1 MAKSKL
7 ICTLDNRVLGEH
19 LLDKER
25 ITIGRRQNNDIV
37 IDNLSVS
44 GLHATI
50 VTIGKDAFLEDANST
65 NGTLVNLKPVRKHL
79 LNNDDIIEIGRHQFR
94 YVRGT
99 SKSDSHKS
107 QSQSTLDAAGST
119 ALGKT
124 PNTKPPSLQSLIQ
137 QSRSMLHDDAEK
149 LSETTPTPIK
159 AANISFAKL
168 LFLSGA
174 NHGKTISLSKT
185 LTTLGKKGGQVVVI
199 TKRAN
204 GYFLS
209 LVEGDIPPTLNDS
222 PFHARSYELKHNDT
236 LEVSGV
242 KMEFLNNQ

>member
-79 LNNDDIIEIGRHQFR
+79 LNEDDVIEIGRHQFR
-94 YVRGT
+94 YIKGSNHANSNKT
-99 SKSDSHKS
+99 PTKPAADE
-107 QSQSTLDAAGST
+107 AGST

-124 PNTKPPSLQSLIQ
+124 PNTKPPSLQSIIQ
-137 QSRSMLHDDAEK
+137 QSRNMPLNDAQQ
-149 LSETTPTPIK
+149 LSETAPTAIK
-159 AANISFAKL
+159 VASIPLAKL
-168 LFLSGA
+168 LFLSGT

-209 LVEGDIPPTLNDS
+209 LVEGEVPPTLNDS
-222 PFHARSYELKHNDT
+222 PFHARSYQLKHNDT
-236 LEVSGV
+236 IEVSGV
-242 KMEFLNNQ
+242 KMEFLNSQ

>member
-65 NGTLVNLKPVRKHL
+65 NGTLVNLKPIRKHL
-79 LNNDDIIEIGRHQFR
+79 LNEDDVIEIGRHKFK
-94 YVRGT
+94 YIKGS
-99 SKSDSHKS
+99 SKADFNKTHTKS
-107 QSQSTLDAAGST
+107 TTDEAGSI
-119 ALGKT
+119 ALEKT

-137 QSRSMLHDDAEK
+137 QSRNMLHHDAQQ
-149 LSETTPTPIK
+149 LSETTPIPK
-159 AANISFAKL
+159 MAANLPLAKL

-174 NHGKTISLSKT
+174 NHGKSISLSKT

-209 LVEGDIPPTLNDS
+209 LVEGEVPPSLNDS
-222 PFHARSYELKHNDT
+222 PFHARSYQLKHNDT

-242 KMEFLNNQ
+242 KMEFLNSQ